1 MGEAALKL
9 RGVTKKYSNKTVLDK
24 VDLTLENNRIY
35 AIIGDLGSGKTTLF
49 RCVGGLCR
57 PTEGDIEILGNS
69 MRELTLARREVGMM
83 IDQPCLYN
91 DLSCF
96 SNLKLQGRIIG
107 GVERKR
113 VVSLM
118 KALQITPRQTGNR
131 PVGGCPA
138 GIKLSL
144 AIAMAILGAPRLLM
158 LDELYSGMDS
168 DGAQLVHNLI
178 KQEMSEHSMT
188 VVITGQFFSELYH
201 IATDFIIMDKGRIIA
216 EMTRQDIELRLP
228 QDIKKSSEYEAFYRE
243 LIREVRS

>member
-9 RGVTKKYSNKTVLDK
+9 RGVTKKYANKTVLDK
-24 VDLTLENNRIY
+24 VDLTLEDNHIY

-57 PTEGDIEILGNS
+57 PNEGDIEILGNPTHD
-69 MRELTLARREVGMM
+69 LTLARREVGML

-96 SNLKLQGRIIG
+96 NNLKLQGRVIG
-107 GVERKR
+107 GVDRKR
-113 VVSLM
+113 IVSLM

-138 GIKLSL
+138 GIKLNL

-158 LDELYSGMDS
+158 LDELYNGMDS

-188 VVITGQFFSELYH
+188 VVISGQFFAELYP
-201 IATDFIIMDKGRIIA
+201 IATDFIFMDKGKIQNIVNRD
-216 EMTRQDIELRLP
+216 EFTLL
-228 QDIKKSSEYEAFYRE
+228 
-243 LIREVRS
+243 